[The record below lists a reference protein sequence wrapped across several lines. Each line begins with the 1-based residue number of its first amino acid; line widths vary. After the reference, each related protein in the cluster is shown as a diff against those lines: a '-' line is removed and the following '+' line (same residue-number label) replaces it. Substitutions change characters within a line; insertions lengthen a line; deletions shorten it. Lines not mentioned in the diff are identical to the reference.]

1 MSNLTDLTGLTS
13 IASAA
18 GALMLLL
25 PGVVGIARPRQ
36 AILIAAVFVLMLIPF
51 GGMPLAAY
59 VRGVTGDLSITTLV
73 LLWCVLLRPWL
84 EKPSQRNNSSSSLKV
99 IQGGDKR
106 ARKTVQ
112 EVRLGA
118 SAEANTVALIKWNW
132 NMQSRHTLLILIA
145 LAALILYPM
154 ALGIGTFDPYRL
166 GYSNPLFVAALLL
179 IAVIAWFSKFYL
191 IALCIALATL
201 AWAMGW
207 YESDNLW
214 DYLLDPWVAI
224 YALAAV
230 VSRVTRLKYARVLP

>member
-13 IASAA
+13 IASAISA
-18 GALMLLL
+18 FMLLL
-25 PGVVGIARPRQ
+25 PGMADIARPRL
-36 AILIAAVFVLMLIPF
+36 AMLLAAVFVLMLIPF

-59 VRGVTGDLSITTLV
+59 VRGMIGDLSVTTLV
-73 LLWCVLLRPWL
+73 LLWCALLQPWL
-84 EKPSQRNNSSSSLKV
+84 KQLSQPNK
-99 IQGGDKR
+99 
-106 ARKTVQ
+106 
-112 EVRLGA
+112 
-118 SAEANTVALIKWNW
+118 
-132 NMQSRHTLLILIA
+132 QSRHTLLILIA
-145 LAALILYPM
+145 LAALALYPM
-154 ALGIGTFDPYRL
+154 ALGVGAFDPYRL
-166 GYSNPLFVAALLL
+166 GYSNPLFVAVLLL

-230 VSRVTRLKYARVLP
+230 VSRVARLKYARVLP